1 MEYRGQTL
9 LKKWLEGDTTYHEE
23 LELFAIAEQD
33 PVIREALEG
42 YIGQQ
47 HIQSPVVPV
56 GVKVLEH
63 PKARTEQNRRSRL
76 AVFRFVAALVVLFAA
91 GGIYLSTQNVSGEAA
106 SIVKSDLETTA
117 PQDRVITTAAV
128 TSNEQKVV
136 SVVVDP
142 VEFIADKKSI
152 DHDAGSVT
160 ESNETL
166 VALADE
172 KPSEIISNDEP
183 VEKTGTVELQ
193 YETELIADGKVIEEP
208 VQSGA
213 ESPVALNMGLENFD
227 DELDENFRRNV
238 RFQENEAG
246 VKVTTGYEIDVV
258 PGNFGTTAT
267 MESGASQVNN
277 SDVQGKVNM
286 ADAANRNN
294 NEVRTNAIN
303 NNLVVTEYVIPK
315 RDLTYQPVQDFNS
328 MVREKYRRKTKPVE
342 GFFSYRKFLKA
353 ATKCLIEGQ
362 SNVDHLEEGV
372 IKFRVHKDG
381 NIEFLD
387 FFGTQADDCV
397 QSISASV
404 IHGPKWEVK
413 GFYESLDIEV
423 PFKTLYPYLF

>member
-42 YIGQQ
+42 YIGQE

-63 PKARTEQNRRSRL
+63 PKARFGQNRGRRL
-76 AVFRFVAALVVLFAA
+76 AVFRFVAALLILLTA

-106 SIVKSDLETTA
+106 SIAKSDLETIA
-117 PQDRVITTAAV
+117 PQDRVITTANV
-128 TSNEQKVV
+128 TSNEQEEV
-136 SVVVDP
+136 SAVGDP
-142 VEFIADKKSI
+142 VEFVADNKSI
-152 DHDAGSVT
+152 HHDAVSVT

-166 VALADE
+166 VAIADE
-172 KPSEIISNDEP
+172 KPAEIISYDEP
-183 VEKTGTVELQ
+183 VETTAAIEQRDVIMLVSE
-193 YETELIADGKVIEEP
+193 GKATEEP
-208 VQSGA
+208 IQPGA
-213 ESPVALNMGLENFD
+213 ESPVALNMGLESFD
-227 DELDENFRRNV
+227 DELDESFRKNV
-238 RFQENEAG
+238 RYQENEAG
-246 VKVTTGYEIDVV
+246 VKVTTGYEIDVL

-277 SDVQGKVNM
+277 IDVQGKVNM

-353 ATKCLIEGQ
+353 ATKCLVDGQ

-372 IKFRVHKDG
+372 IKFRVHRDG

-387 FFGTQADDCV
+387 FFGTQANDCV
-397 QSISASV
+397 ESISASV

-413 GFYESLDIEV
+413 EFYESLDIEV